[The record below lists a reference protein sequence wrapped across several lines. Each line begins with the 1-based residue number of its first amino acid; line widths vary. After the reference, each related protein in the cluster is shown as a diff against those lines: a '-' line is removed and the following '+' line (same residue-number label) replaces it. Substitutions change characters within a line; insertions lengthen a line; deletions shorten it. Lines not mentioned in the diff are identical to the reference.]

1 MELPTY
7 TFSVPP
13 SAVVDP
19 DKLGSAVKQLIS
31 EELESDLRKLER
43 SSFDWDTLT
52 GTDADLAGL
61 LQEALQERSRQ
72 LSGAPAYMAL
82 LNRRARIALLEFRA
96 TPVETGHLKL
106 KIAPGHVIA
115 ALEAQSGEWW
125 RMVLERHLATSISPP
140 GAPISP
146 AGLLVTAEN
155 IPAYEPPA
163 AAAAAPVRGEGDS
176 RTLNALRR
184 LSAAFMIVPVVL
196 VALILFL
203 FYSWVAD
210 VRQEYD
216 DLKHTINVQKEQ
228 IIEVVEEALE
238 KSTDV
243 MDIIDL
249 VKDATLGG
257 DDEPAPVEKPTPV
270 DPPVEDPPEEDPRV
284 EERDNTN

>member
-19 DKLGSAVKQLIS
+19 DQLGSTVKQLIS
-31 EELESDLRKLER
+31 DELESELRKLER
-43 SSFDWDTLT
+43 SSFDWDAIS
-52 GTDADLAGL
+52 GSNADLSGV

-72 LSGAPAYMAL
+72 LSGAPAYLAL

-96 TPVETGHLKL
+96 GPVETGHLKL
-106 KIAPGHVIA
+106 RIAPGHVIA

-125 RMVLERHLATSISPP
+125 RMVLERHLANAISPE
-140 GAPISP
+140 GTPISP
-146 AGLLVTAEN
+146 SGLLVTAEH
-155 IPAYEPPA
+155 IPPYEPPA
-163 AAAAAPVRGEGDS
+163 AAAAAPARSEGDS

-184 LSAAFMIVPVVL
+184 FSAAFMIVPVVL

-210 VRQEYD
+210 VRKEYD
-216 DLKHTINVQKEQ
+216 DLKHTINVQKQQ
-228 IIEVVEEALE
+228 IIEVVEEGLK

-257 DDEPAPVEKPTPV
+257 DEEPAPV
-270 DPPVEDPPEEDPRV
+270 DPPVEDPPEDDPRV
-284 EERDNTN
+284 EESDSTN